1 MLNKTFKTPTQFDRN
16 MKICQLRLEKDMTIY
31 QLADNF
37 GITPQRVQQ
46 ILERDLEKYIKSQKS
61 GAIDRY
67 LLTLLYLNYIRKGRK
82 TN

>member
-46 ILERDLEKYIKSQKS
+46 ILERDLEKYIKSQK
-61 GAIDRY
+61 
-67 LLTLLYLNYIRKGRK
+67 
-82 TN
+82 